1 MKRRFPLVLIA
12 CCFIALS
19 FNGEKKSKTYWYKAS
34 DNQGYISLE
43 KTVDNNGNSVLKTT
57 VKANFDA
64 ERLDFVLTTTCDSD
78 KMIEASKLEFDGTI
92 DSNMNTV
99 NFTGNRVK
107 TTRNGVFWH
116 FRGDYK
122 NKMSP
127 DPEVK
132 EFIKA
137 KHESSIRVPATT
149 IPSFNVLAIV
159 PNLKFDR
166 EGTFKFN
173 SLDETKLYVKK
184 NQTINYL
191 SKEKVSVDGEEQ
203 ELHKFV
209 HQGKG
214 MKPAY
219 YWVNDNKEL
228 VKILLDDKFVFTLS
242 NKEAILKQANVAD
255 GNK

>member
-1 MKRRFPLVLIA
+1 MKRRLPLLLIV
-12 CCFIALS
+12 CCFIAVS
-19 FNGEKKSKTYWYKAS
+19 FTGEKKSKTYWYKS
-34 DNQGYISLE
+34 TDNQGFISLE
-43 KTVDNNGNSVLKTT
+43 KTFDNKGNAVLKTV
-57 VKANFDA
+57 VKAKFD
-64 ERLDFVLTTTCDSD
+64 EEKLDFSLITTCDTD

-99 NFTGNRVK
+99 NFVGNRVK
-107 TTRNGVFWH
+107 TTKNGTFWH

-132 EFIKA
+132 PFIDA
-137 KHESSIRVPATT
+137 KHESSIRVPAVT

-159 PNLKFDR
+159 TNLKFDR

-173 SLDETKLYVKK
+173 SLDETKLSVKK
-184 NQTINYL
+184 KQTINYL
-191 SKEKVSVDGEEQ
+191 GQEKVSINGGEQ

-219 YWVNDNKEL
+219 YWVNNNKEL
-228 VKILLDDKFVFTLS
+228 VKILFDDKFSFTLS
-242 NKEAILKQANVAD
+242 KKEAILQANIAD

>member
-1 MKRRFPLVLIA
+1 MKRRFPLLLIA
-12 CCFIALS
+12 CCFIVLS
-19 FNGEKKSKTYWYKAS
+19 FTGEKQSKTYWYKAAG
-34 DNQGYISLE
+34 NQGYISLE
-43 KTVDNNGNSVLKTT
+43 TSVDKNGNPVLKTT
-57 VKANFDA
+57 VKASFDN
-64 ERLDFVLTTTCDSD
+64 EKLDFSLITTCDNE
-78 KMIEASKLEFDGTI
+78 KMIDASKLEFDGTI

-107 TTRNGVFWH
+107 KTKNSAFWH

-122 NKMSP
+122 NQMSP

-132 EFIKA
+132 EFIDS
-137 KHESSIRVPATT
+137 KHESSIRVPAMT

-173 SLDETKLYVKK
+173 SLDETKLHVKK

-191 SKEKVSVDGEEQ
+191 SKEKVSIDGVEQ

-214 MKPAY
+214 MKTAY

-228 VKILLDDKFVFTLS
+228 VKILLDEKFVFTLS
-242 NKEAILKQANVAD
+242 SKEAALQTNVAN
-255 GNK
+255 GN

>member
-1 MKRRFPLVLIA
+1 MKRRFPLLLIA
-12 CCFIALS
+12 FCFIALS
-19 FNGEKKSKTYWYKAS
+19 FNGENQSKTYWYKSA

-43 KTVDNNGNSVLKTT
+43 KSVDKDGNSVLKTT

-64 ERLDFVLTTTCDSD
+64 EKLDFSLTTTCDSD
-78 KMIEASKLEFDGTI
+78 KMINASRLDFDGTI

-99 NFTGNRVK
+99 NFTGKRVR
-107 TTRNGVFWH
+107 TTKNAAFWH

-122 NKMSP
+122 NKMSA

-132 EFIKA
+132 EFIDS
-137 KHESSIRVPATT
+137 KHESSIKVPAVT

-159 PNLKFDR
+159 SNLKFDR
-166 EGTFKFN
+166 NSTFEFN
-173 SLDETKLYVKK
+173 SLDETKLHVKK

-191 SKEKVSVDGEEQ
+191 TKEKVTIDGEDK

-214 MKPAY
+214 MKDAY

-228 VKILLDDKFVFTLS
+228 VKILLDEKYAFTLS
-242 NKEAILKQANVAD
+242 TKEAVLQRNVAN
-255 GNK
+255 GN

>member
-1 MKRRFPLVLIA
+1 MKRRLPLLLITF
-12 CCFIALS
+12 CFVALS
-19 FNGEKKSKTYWYKAS
+19 FNSEKQSETYWYKAA

-43 KTVDNNGNSVLKTT
+43 KTVDENGNSVLKTT

-64 ERLDFVLTTTCDSD
+64 EKLDFVLTTTCDSD
-78 KMIEASKLEFDGTI
+78 KMLNASRLDFDGTI

-99 NFTGNRVK
+99 NFTGKRVK
-107 TTRNGVFWH
+107 TTNSGAFWH
-116 FRGDYK
+116 FTGDYK

-132 EFIKA
+132 PFIKS
-137 KHESSIRVPATT
+137 KHESSIRVPAVT
-149 IPSFNVLAIV
+149 IPSFNILAIV

-184 NQTINYL
+184 KQTINYL
-191 SKEKVSVDGEEQ
+191 SKEKVSIDGEEQ

-228 VKILLDDKFVFTLS
+228 VKILLDEKFVFTLS
-242 NKEAILKQANVAD
+242 NKEAILRQANVAN
-255 GNK
+255 GN